1 MDPTANRRRG
11 GELFAVGALH
21 GRGFA
26 TIGSHRRTSLEPD
39 GDSYTLARVELFTRE
54 ATNADA
60 AHGT

>member
-1 MDPTANRRRG
+1 
-11 GELFAVGALH
+11 VGALH

-39 GDSYTLARVELFTRE
+39 GDSYTLARVEMFTRE